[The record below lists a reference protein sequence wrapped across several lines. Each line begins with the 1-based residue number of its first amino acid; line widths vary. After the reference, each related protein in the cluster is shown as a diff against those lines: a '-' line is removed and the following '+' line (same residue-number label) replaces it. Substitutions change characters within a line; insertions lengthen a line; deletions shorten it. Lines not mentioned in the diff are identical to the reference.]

1 MEKKMKRTL
10 ILLLL
15 AGLGALGLAACG
27 TTGTKAVPAVTPSQ
41 SLPLPADLR
50 DWRYCEVI
58 PVFQQGLKLHV
69 EVYNTLGLN
78 DCPGQ
83 AWASLDAF
91 VLATQLGARLV
102 KLNGPRYWVI
112 DAISGGGSTLAGQTA
127 EFGGIQMTQ
136 RATLDTYLWQ
146 ATIGDQAYTPN
157 QVKRTTV
164 FTYFA
169 GQKIYE
175 LISPAGETYV
185 MQSYSQIV
193 DPNLTLADLDALGSR
208 LTLPQGW
215 QYTTEI
221 LDQDLVLNAEG
232 VAYVINDDLLNTYQK
247 RLP

>member
-1 MEKKMKRTL
+1 MEKKMKRML
-10 ILLLL
+10 VLLLL
-15 AGLGALGLAACG
+15 AGLCVLGLAACG
-27 TTGTKAVPAVTPSQ
+27 AADMPAVPAVTPSQ

-58 PVFQQGLKLHV
+58 PVFQHGLKLHV

-83 AWASLDAF
+83 AWAGLDASA
-91 VLATQLGARLV
+91 LAKQLGARLV

-112 DAISGGGSTLAGQTA
+112 DAISGGGSTLSGYTA

-146 ATIGDQAYTPN
+146 ATIGDKAYTPN
-157 QVKRTTV
+157 QVKRTTE

-193 DPNLTLADLDALGSR
+193 DPNLTLADLDTLGSR

-215 QYTTEI
+215 HYTTEV
-221 LDQDLVLNAEG
+221 LAQDLVLKANG
-232 VAYVINDDLLNTYQK
+232 VAYVINDELLNTYQK